1 MSGRWADAFARV
13 PTLLAAHVELCLA
26 ALVLAILVSV
36 PLSIWASR
44 SERVAGVVL
53 TIASIVQTIP
63 TLALLALFYPLL
75 LALRSVAG
83 DWLTPLGF
91 LPALMALT
99 LYALLP
105 IIRNSVTGIKGVAP
119 AMTEAADGVGMTP
132 WQKLR
137 WVEAPLAAPTIMAG
151 IRTAAV
157 WTIGIATLA
166 TTVGQ
171 TSLGDLIFAG
181 LQTQNFTLVL
191 AGCIASA
198 GLALVTDQLLGLIQ
212 RGIAQRSRWKVA

>member
-75 LALRSVAG
+75 LALRFMVA
-83 DWLTPLGF
+83 
-91 LPALMALT
+91 
-99 LYALLP
+99 
-105 IIRNSVTGIKGVAP
+105 
-119 AMTEAADGVGMTP
+119 
-132 WQKLR
+132 
-137 WVEAPLAAPTIMAG
+137 LAAGTFIY
-151 IRTAAV
+151 IAA
-157 WTIGIATLA
+157 L
-166 TTVGQ
+166 
-171 TSLGDLIFAG
+171 DLIRDEFLRPG
-181 LQTQNFTLVL
+181 
-191 AGCIASA
+191 SA
-198 GLALVTDQLLGLIQ
+198 WVKWCWTALGLVFMSLLAFWI
-212 RGIAQRSRWKVA
+212 